1 MSTRPERLLL
11 DTNALIFLAN
21 GGLSAPAMEL
31 VVAAGM
37 RRGVLISP
45 VSAWEI
51 GMLSRA
57 GAEGGPRLRFNPDPQ
72 TWFAALQSRPIFA
85 EAPFTAAI
93 AIAAAFLPGA
103 FHKDPADRL
112 LVATSRAMDVPI
124 MTRDR
129 QILAYGEAGHV
140 QAIAC

>member
-1 MSTRPERLLL
+1 MSSRPDRLLL

-21 GGLSAPAMEL
+21 GGLEPQAADI

-37 RRGVLISP
+37 QAGVLISP

-51 GMLSRA
+51 GLLSRA
-57 GAEGGPRLRFNPDPQ
+57 GAEGSGRLRFDPDPQ
-72 TWFAALQSRPIFA
+72 TWFAALQRQPIFA

-93 AIAAAFLPGA
+93 AIAAAFLPGE

-112 LVATSRAMDVPI
+112 LVATARALDVPI

-129 QILAYGEAGHV
+129 LILAYAGLGHV
-140 QAIAC
+140 KANPC